1 MEALAGMRIERMTG
15 ILKLICT
22 EKSISTVA
30 KHEVSTSAVSW
41 PKLPIN
47 KLRLHVCIL
56 WCDYCSA
63 AILGTTGLFWLLYL
77 IHSANVAIMAV
88 TSVGLLEPEE
98 TCSYYIKQSCF
109 VLWSDLSLFL
119 KRSCMGSILDTPEI
133 KIIQQMAAD
142 TATINL
148 DSS

>member
-1 MEALAGMRIERMTG
+1 MEAFIGMRIEKMTG

-30 KHEVSTSAVSW
+30 NHEVSTSAISW
-41 PKLPIN
+41 PKLPLN

-56 WCDYCSA
+56 WCDCCSA
-63 AILGTTGLFWLLYL
+63 AILGTTRLFWFLHL
-77 IHSANVAIMAV
+77 IHSANIVIMAV
-88 TSVGLLEPEE
+88 TSVGPSEPEE
-98 TCSYYIKQSCF
+98 AHSYYIEQSCF
-109 VLWSDLSLFL
+109 VLWSDWSLFL

-133 KIIQQMAAD
+133 KIIQQMAAES
-142 TATINL
+142 TTINF